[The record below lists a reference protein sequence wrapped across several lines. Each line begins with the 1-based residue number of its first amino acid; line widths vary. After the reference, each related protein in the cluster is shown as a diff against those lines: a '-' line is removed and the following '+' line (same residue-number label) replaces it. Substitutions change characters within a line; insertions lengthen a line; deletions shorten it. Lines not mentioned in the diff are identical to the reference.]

1 MNKERY
7 WTTLVY
13 TDIKNKKWREE
24 LQATGLEIAI
34 SPLHDKDY
42 NQDGTKKKEHYHI
55 LICFNGPT
63 TYKNV
68 REISKN
74 ILSDVEVKPV
84 KSVKGI
90 IRYFTHKDNPE
101 KAQYNETEIE
111 YLNGY
116 DPSELL
122 ISKTEIEYMKKCII
136 QLAREIGINEY
147 ADLVNYTIDNSMYDY
162 FKVLSN
168 NTIFFVSYLRSLRL
182 KNN

>member
-13 TDIKNKKWREE
+13 TDIKNKNWKDD

-34 SPLHDKDY
+34 SPLHNKDY
-42 NQDGTKKKEHYHI
+42 NQDGTQKKEHYHI
-55 LICFNGPT
+55 LISFNGPT
-63 TYKNV
+63 TYNNV
-68 REISKN
+68 RKISKEL
-74 ILSDVEVKPV
+74 LSDVEVKPV

-101 KAQYNETEIE
+101 KAQYDENEIE

-116 DPSELL
+116 DVTDILMT
-122 ISKTEIEYMKKCII
+122 KTELEYMKKCII
-136 QLAREIGINEY
+136 QLARELKIDEY

-182 KNN
+182 KN